1 MRSVGT
7 LENTATEVVDEILD
21 VTFFIAEVLER
32 IGVPYLVGGSLASSF
47 HGVPRAT
54 QDVDLVAALGAEHV
68 PALIA
73 ALEGRFYHDADTI
86 REAVRDRTSFNVI
99 HLDTLFK
106 VDIFVARQDPATR
119 QELDR
124 RQRITVGTD
133 PTRELVVAS
142 AEDVVAQKLY
152 WFRLGDGV
160 SDRQWSDAL
169 GVLKVAGERLDLDYL
184 RKTAGLLG
192 VEDLLE
198 KALAEAREP

>member
-1 MRSVGT
+1 MPSVGT
-7 LENTATEVVDEILD
+7 LENAATEVVDEILEI
-21 VTFFIAEVLER
+21 TFFIAEVLER

>member
-32 IGVPYLVGGSLASSF
+32 LGVPYLVGGSLASSF

-68 PALIA
+68 PALLA

-106 VDIFVARQDPATR
+106 VDIFVAKQDPATR

-124 RQRITVGTD
+124 RQRIAVGTD

-169 GVLKVAGERLDLDYL
+169 GVLKVAAENLDLAYL
-184 RKTAGLLG
+184 RRTAMLLG

-198 KALAEAREP
+198 KALAEGREP